1 MKKIFSKNY
10 PFYVLILFWL
20 LQSGCEPLVDTIPEI
35 RDCETYTKQNAQTV
49 PAKDTV
55 LVMTWNI
62 RFGCGVDILWF
73 GDACGDRTVLLKKE
87 TEKSLESIIAR
98 INQLKPDIL
107 LLQEVDLYSKRSA
120 YIDQMKYI
128 MDRTYFGYGYY
139 GTNWKSQFIP
149 SDGIG
154 RLDEGNAIL
163 SVWPMTEGTLYP
175 LPLRTDVDALT
186 KYFYVRESVLSG
198 LVTMPDGK
206 SFYAIN
212 THLSAYST
220 DDTKLRQ
227 LQRYIAICD
236 SLSKTGIAMV
246 TGGDY
251 NLIPP
256 NSDITDYCLADACPG
271 EKFHESGVEKF
282 HKEGSY
288 FTPEINWM
296 NAMYERYESS
306 LPLSEYK
313 LNQKKYYS
321 HSSDPNI
328 DWNRTLDYL
337 FTNRAFI
344 KNSHKTWQEFRKEA
358 DHAAVTAL
366 LTIKK

>member
-1 MKKIFSKNY
+1 MKKLIKKHYIFCLCLVFSFAIFS
-10 PFYVLILFWL
+10 
-20 LQSGCEPLVDTIPEI
+20 CEPLVDTIPEI
-35 RDCETYTKQNAQTV
+35 RNSESYIKSNTQSFPT
-49 PAKDTV
+49 KDTI

-73 GDACGDRTVLLKKE
+73 GDACGDRTVLHKKE
-87 TEKSLESIIAR
+87 VENNLDGVISR
-98 INQLKPDIL
+98 INQIRPDIL
-107 LLQEVDLYSKRSA
+107 LLQEVDIYSKRSA

-128 MDRTYFGYGYY
+128 MDRTYFGFGYY

-163 SVWPMTEGTLYP
+163 SVWPLTEGTLYP

-186 KYFYVRESVLSG
+186 RFFYVRESVLSG
-198 LVTMPDGK
+198 LASMPDGK
-206 SFYAIN
+206 KFYVIN

-220 DDTKLRQ
+220 DDTKYRQ
-227 LQRYIAICD
+227 LQRYISVCD
-236 SLSKTGIAMV
+236 SLSSTGTPLI

-256 NSDITDYCLADACPG
+256 NSDITDYCLIDACPG
-271 EKFHESGVEKF
+271 EHFHNQGDDPF

-288 FTPEINWM
+288 FTPEIKWLNS
-296 NAMYERYESS
+296 MYDKYESS
-306 LPLSEYK
+306 LPLDLYK
-313 LNQKKYYS
+313 INQQKYYS

-328 DWNRTLDYL
+328 NWNRSLDYL
-337 FTNRAFI
+337 FSNRSFV
-344 KNSHKTWQEFRKEA
+344 KNTHRVYQELRKES
-358 DHAAVTAL
+358 DHAAVTVL
-366 LTIKK
+366 WTLKK

>member
-1 MKKIFSKNY
+1 MKKIFIRNY
-10 PFYVLILFWL
+10 LLYYLIILGLFFV
-20 LQSGCEPLVDTIPEI
+20 SCEPLVDKIPEI
-35 RDCETYTKQNAQTV
+35 RDCESYTKQNAPSV

-73 GDACGDRTVLLKKE
+73 GDACGDRTVLLKE
-87 TEKSLESIIAR
+87 EIEKNLDAVIAR
-98 INQLKPDIL
+98 INQLKPDVL
-107 LLQEVDLYSKRSA
+107 LLQEVDIYSKRSA

-128 MDRTYFGYGYY
+128 MDRTYFAYGYY

-163 SVWPMTEGTLYP
+163 SVWPMSEGTLYP

-186 KYFYVRESVLSG
+186 KYFYVRESVISG
-198 LVTMPDGK
+198 RIIMPNGNK
-206 SFYAIN
+206 FYAVN

-236 SLSKTGIAMV
+236 ELIKSGDPLV

-256 NSDITDYCLADACPG
+256 NSDITDYCLIDACPG
-271 EKFHESGVEKF
+271 ERFHESGADPQ

-288 FTPEINWM
+288 FTPEVNWL
-296 NAMYERYESS
+296 NDMYAKYESS
-306 LPLSEYK
+306 LPLTEYK
-313 LNQKKYYS
+313 SNQKKYYS

-337 FTNRAFI
+337 FSNRPFV
-344 KNSHKTWQEFRKEA
+344 KNSHKVWQEFRKEA

-366 LTIKK
+366 LTLKK